1 MTREQ
6 KQIIE
11 QLKNEF
17 QLLNQKKEGKA
28 GIISIA
34 ELVSRQ
40 DNLINRDKEI
50 KMIQKAHDDARR
62 LQIISDME
70 KLRPEIEALGLVI
83 QSMHK
88 GISICLPKATGSYD
102 FVEIQYEY
110 SLSRK
115 YFNEFYDYDHY
126 KEVFSH
132 PILSKD
138 CDAKYYGNPKFETIE
153 DFVKHDKFREKLAEL
168 YRRNKIS

>member
-11 QLKNEF
+11 QLKSEF

-34 ELVSRQ
+34 ELVGRQ
-40 DNLINRDKEI
+40 DNLINRNKEI
-50 KMIQKAHDDARR
+50 ELMQKVHDEARK
-62 LQIISDME
+62 LQILNDIE

-83 QSMHK
+83 QPMYK
-88 GISICLPKATGSYD
+88 GISICLPKAKGSYD

-110 SLSRK
+110 TLNTK
-115 YFNEFYDYDHY
+115 YFNEYYDYNHY

-132 PILSKD
+132 PKLTKD
-138 CDAKYYGNPKFETIE
+138 TDSEYFGNPKFETIE
-153 DFVKHDKFREKLAEL
+153 DFVKYDKFREKLAEL
-168 YRRNKIS
+168 YRRTKI